1 MEEKFTI
8 KQAEYKTSAVSADKF
23 LTDFNEIAFVGRSNV
38 GKSSLINSITNR
50 KKLARTSSTPGL
62 TKMVNY
68 FIINNSFYFVDLPGY
83 GYSKTGK
90 KHQELWSTLINDY
103 LNLSKNLKLVF
114 LLIDIRHEPSELDIM
129 MQKFLFYN
137 NIPYKIIATKC
148 DKVGKSQINNYCSK
162 LAKSLTITAKNI
174 IPYSVDDTKSKE
186 KLLEIIGEI
195 NG

>member
-23 LTDFNEIAFVGRSNV
+23 LNDYDEIAFVGRSNV

-50 KKLARTSSTPGL
+50 KKLAKTSSTPGL

-103 LNLSKNLKLVF
+103 LSFSKRLKLVF

-137 NIPYKIIATKC
+137 NIPYRIIATKC
-148 DKVGKSQINNYCSK
+148 DKVAKSQVNNYCSK

-174 IPYSVDDTKSKE
+174 IPYRVADVKSNE
-186 KLLEIIGEI
+186 LLLKIIGEI